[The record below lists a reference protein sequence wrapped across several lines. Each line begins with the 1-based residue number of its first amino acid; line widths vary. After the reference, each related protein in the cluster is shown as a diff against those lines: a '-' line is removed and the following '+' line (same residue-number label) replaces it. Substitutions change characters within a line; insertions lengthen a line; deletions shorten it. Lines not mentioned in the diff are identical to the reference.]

1 MQFLDKIRLRAQE
14 NAGDS
19 ELMRYQMEQKKEQR
33 HTLTSDFSEGVNRNT
48 EKKKSIGREGV
59 GKDAFGKCR
68 ELRGSV
74 LQFIFNILCK
84 RTAQSILKSLSLGNL
99 TVASS
104 C

>member
-1 MQFLDKIRLRAQE
+1 MQ
-14 NAGDS
+14 
-19 ELMRYQMEQKKEQR
+19 YQMEQKKEQR

-48 EKKKSIGREGV
+48 EKKSIGREGV
-59 GKDAFGKCR
+59 GKDAFGERR
-68 ELRGSV
+68 ELRGFV
-74 LQFIFNILCK
+74 LQFIFNILCE